1 VEVIGYAK
9 KNKIPGA
16 LISIDMAKAFD
27 TVSHEFLNDCYT
39 FFDFVTIFQNMLRT
53 VGKDRT
59 ACILM
64 DNGSLSEN
72 FNLNSGRP
80 QGEVLSPV
88 QYNIGEQI
96 LLFKVELDPG
106 IKSLFNNIWGPN
118 TAFPI
123 TCNNVLENKA
133 FRLESEGET
142 NKAEGFAD
150 DANILT
156 RADQESIS
164 NAELLIERF
173 SEISGLKCNFSKS
186 SVMYIGTKTT
196 GIVTK
201 FPEVHSYTLLGIEI
215 DSEASLLVKNFS
227 KAKKNIQH
235 IINFWARFDLSLPGR
250 IAIAKTFLLSQLNYF
265 GSIFMPPDPDLT
277 FFQAQIDN
285 FCLKNLKFTMEKLNT
300 TLEEGGLGLINL
312 KDSLISQQSLWF
324 KKSALSSRDN
334 WRWQLWN
341 LGSGNCLTVPAL
353 CPLRHPILSG
363 LVSSFRTF
371 LSKFNL
377 SENNIEKSFI
387 LNNPVICVQNGFSS
401 ATDQWFW
408 TCCGSANIYK
418 IPFLKVGEFF
428 DDGKIKTLTSL
439 NETFAINLPVAI
451 YLRLVG
457 ILAHLKRN
465 RGTPL
470 KS

>member
-1 VEVIGYAK
+1 VVEAIGYAK

-39 FFDFVTIFQNMLRT
+39 FFNFGANFQNMLRT

-64 DNGSLSEN
+64 DDGSLSEN
-72 FNLNSGRP
+72 FVLNSGRP

-96 LLFKVELDPG
+96 LLFKIELDPG
-106 IKSLFNNIWGPN
+106 IKSLFNNILGPN
-118 TAFPI
+118 TPFPI
-123 TCNNVLENKA
+123 TCNNVMENKT
-133 FRLESEGET
+133 FRMESEGET

-156 RADQESIS
+156 RADQESIK
-164 NAELLIERF
+164 NAEILIERF

-196 GIVTK
+196 GIITK

-215 DSEASLLVKNFS
+215 DSEATLLAKNFS

-235 IINFWARFDLSLPGR
+235 IINFWIRFDLSLPGR

-265 GSIFMPPDPDLT
+265 GLIFMPPDPDLIS
-277 FFQAQIDN
+277 FQTQIDN
-285 FCLKNLKFTMEKLNT
+285 FCLKNLKFTNEKRYAT
-300 TLEEGGLGLINL
+300 PEEGGLGLINL

-324 KKSALSSRDN
+324 
-334 WRWQLWN
+334 
-341 LGSGNCLTVPAL
+341 
-353 CPLRHPILSG
+353 
-363 LVSSFRTF
+363 
-371 LSKFNL
+371 
-377 SENNIEKSFI
+377 
-387 LNNPVICVQNGFSS
+387 
-401 ATDQWFW
+401 
-408 TCCGSANIYK
+408 
-418 IPFLKVGEFF
+418 
-428 DDGKIKTLTSL
+428 
-439 NETFAINLPVAI
+439 
-451 YLRLVG
+451 
-457 ILAHLKRN
+457 
-465 RGTPL
+465 
-470 KS
+470 